1 MKARGKMLR
10 GMLFLVLFS
19 FGSIFNA
26 AAAAKPKKIKAE
38 RISYGLCSVDVTEE
52 VALET
57 SPTGSQ
63 NVTSGFRLVKR
74 TNRVPAELGQRFGVE
89 YIIRADPGIEEVEVE
104 CVWVYPTPVTNPEG
118 QVFKEVRYTSVKST
132 NYISNLTYSLDK
144 EYEVVKGKW
153 LLQLYYKKVKI
164 FEQAFFVE

>member
-1 MKARGKMLR
+1 MSTRAKVLL
-10 GMLFLVLFS
+10 GMFCSMLFS
-19 FGSIFNA
+19 FCSIFTFA
-26 AAAAKPKKIKAE
+26 TTKPKIKVE
-38 RISYGLCSVDVTEE
+38 RISYGLCSVNVTES
-52 VALET
+52 VALEG

-63 NVTSGFRLVKR
+63 NMTSGFRLVKR

-89 YIIRADPGIEEVEVE
+89 YIIRADPGIEEVEVA
-104 CVWVYPTPVTNPEG
+104 CVWVYPSPVTNPQG
-118 QVFKEVRYTSVKST
+118 QVFKEVSYTSVKST
-132 NYISNLTYSLDK
+132 NSISNLSYSFDK

>member
-1 MKARGKMLR
+1 MKARRKILW
-10 GMLFLVLFS
+10 GMLFLVLSS

-26 AAAAKPKKIKAE
+26 VAAAKPKIKAE
-38 RISYGLCSVDVTEE
+38 RISYGLCSVDAAKS
-52 VALET
+52 VALAT

-63 NVTSGFRLVKR
+63 NVTSGFRLAKR

-89 YIIRADPGIEEVEVE
+89 YIIRADPGIEEVEIE
-104 CVWVYPTPVTNPEG
+104 CVWVYPSPVTNAQG
-118 QVFKEVRYTSVKST
+118 QVFKEARYTSVKLT
-132 NYISNLTYSLDK
+132 NYISNLSYSFDK

-153 LLQLYYKKVKI
+153 LLQLYYKNVKI